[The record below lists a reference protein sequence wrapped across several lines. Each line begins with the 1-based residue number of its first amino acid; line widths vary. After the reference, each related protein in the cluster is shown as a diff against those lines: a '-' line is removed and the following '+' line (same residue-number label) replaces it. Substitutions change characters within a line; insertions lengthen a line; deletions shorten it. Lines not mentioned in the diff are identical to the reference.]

1 MRWLIWVGCQGW
13 WGMGGVAGRV
23 CEPCECRALLA
34 PCHSAAPRHY
44 VRLCAFPDFSVRAQD
59 NLDHIRPATGAWDA
73 PSAWNLPGREF
84 PGPAAE

>member
-1 MRWLIWVGCQGW
+1 MQ
-13 WGMGGVAGRV
+13 
-23 CEPCECRALLA
+23 RANLHNQLT
-34 PCHSAAPRHY
+34 CTWM
-44 VRLCAFPDFSVRAQD
+44 QD